1 MIVDKLDKH
10 DNTHFHLCFIF
21 FFMDIMKKYIKKGEI
36 EEKNRKIKERKPMIS
51 LGAAKAKPKIEV
63 SKTTEKSIKP
73 KKPEK
78 K

>member
-1 MIVDKLDKH
+1 
-10 DNTHFHLCFIF
+10 
-21 FFMDIMKKYIKKGEI
+21 
-36 EEKNRKIKERKPMIS
+36 MIS

-63 SKTTEKSIKP
+63 SKTIEKSIKP

>member
-10 DNTHFHLCFIF
+10 DNAHFHLCFIF
-21 FFMDIMKKYIKKGEI
+21 FSWTSWKNIKKGEN
-36 EEKNRKIKERKPMIS
+36 EEKNRKIKGRKPMIS
-51 LGAAKAKPKIEV
+51 LGAAKAKPKIGV